1 MSPTSSATDTG
12 FLQEPPQLPNQY
24 DADAVLRS
32 HLRRSV
38 DPDVLRAIEPSLRR
52 MGDLAAGR
60 LLELAHTH
68 RRDEPVHVPFDAWG
82 RRIDEVHVNE
92 AWREYARV
100 AAEEG
105 LVATAYERVHGRF
118 SRVQQF
124 ALAYLFHPSS
134 QVYSCPLA
142 MTDGCAR
149 TLEVLASGLPGA
161 TRDRVLAHLLS
172 RDPAQVWTSGQW
184 MTERIGGSDVGLSE
198 TVARSDGNG
207 GFTLH
212 GTKWF
217 SSAVTSQVA
226 LTLARPEGNGLG
238 GKGLALFL
246 VEVRDAAERLQGITV
261 LRLKDKLGTR
271 HLPTA
276 ELLLDGTPA
285 VPVAGLSDGVR
296 NMTTMLNLTRTWNA
310 VCAAA
315 TLRRGLALA
324 RDFARR
330 RVAFG
335 ASLAEKPLHLE
346 TLADLAA
353 EQQASFLLTFFAIE
367 LLGRQEA
374 GELDARGESLL
385 RLVQPI
391 TKLTTARQTVAGASE
406 VLEAFGGAGYVEDT
420 GLPELLRDG
429 QVLSIWEGTTNV
441 LALEAYRAAL
451 RADALPPA
459 LEEIRRRAEA
469 ANHASL
475 REAAGVA
482 LRAAD
487 HLESWW
493 SEAAT
498 RGPWLHEAAAR
509 HFALTIGRSLA
520 LALLVEHADWA
531 LVHARDAR
539 SAEAARRFARSG
551 VDALSDAPRPPLATT
566 RLALGEVLD
575 PEAL

>member
-1 MSPTSSATDTG
+1 MAPTDFASDTG

-24 DADAVLRS
+24 DADALLRS

-52 MGDLAAGR
+52 MGDLTAGR
-60 LLELAHTH
+60 LLELAHRH

-82 RRIDEVHVNE
+82 RRIDEVRVNE

-105 LVATAYERVHGRF
+105 LVATAYERKHGRF

-134 QVYSCPLA
+134 QVYTCPLA

-149 TLEVLASGLPGA
+149 TLEVMGSGLGA
-161 TRDRVLAHLLS
+161 ERERVLSHLLS
-172 RDPAQVWTSGQW
+172 RDPARAWTSGQW

-198 TVARSDGNG
+198 AVARNDGKG

-217 SSAVTSQVA
+217 TSALTSQVA
-226 LTLARPEGNGLG
+226 LTLARPEGNGPG
-238 GKGLALFL
+238 GKGLALFF
-246 VEVRDAAERLQGITV
+246 VEVRDAADRMQGITV

-276 ELLLDGTPA
+276 ELLLEGTPA

-335 ASLAEKPLHLE
+335 APLAEKPLHLE

-353 EQQASFLLTFFAIE
+353 EQEASFLLTFFAVE

-385 RLVQPI
+385 RFVQPI
-391 TKLTTARQTVAGASE
+391 AKLTTGRQAAAGASE

-451 RADALPPA
+451 RADALPPV
-459 LEEIRRRAEA
+459 LEAIRRRAEA
-469 ANHASL
+469 SNHASL
-475 REAAGVA
+475 REPAGVA

-493 SEAAT
+493 SEVGT

-509 HFALTIGRSLA
+509 HFALTAGRTLA

-531 LVHARDAR
+531 LVHERDAR
-539 SAEAARRFARSG
+539 AAEAARRFARSG

-566 RLALGEVLD
+566 RLALGEALD

>member
-1 MSPTSSATDTG
+1 MSSPRHSADSG
-12 FLQEPPQLPNQY
+12 FLQEPPQLSNQY
-24 DADAVLRS
+24 DADALLRS

-38 DPDVLRAIEPSLRR
+38 DPDVLRAIEPSLQQ
-52 MGDLAAGR
+52 MGELAAGR
-60 LLELAHTH
+60 LLDLARAH
-68 RRDEPVHVPFDAWG
+68 RRDEPVHVPFDPWG
-82 RRIDEVHVNE
+82 RRIDEVHVND

-100 AAEEG
+100 AAEQG
-105 LVATAYERVHGRF
+105 LIALAYERAYGRF
-118 SRVQQF
+118 SRLQQF
-124 ALAYLFHPSS
+124 ALVYLFHPSS

-149 TLEVLASGLPGA
+149 TLEVLGGGLGA
-161 TRDRVLAHLLS
+161 TRDRILWHLTS
-172 RDPAQVWTSGQW
+172 RDTAQAWTSGQW

-198 TVARSDGNG
+198 TVARSDGKG

-246 VEVRDAAERLQGITV
+246 VELRDAEQHLQRITV

-271 HLPTA
+271 NLPTA

-285 VPVAGLSDGVR
+285 LAVAGLSDGVR
-296 NMTTMLNLTRTWNA
+296 NMGTMLNLTRTWNA

-315 TLRRGLALA
+315 TQRRGLALA

-335 ASLAEKPLHLE
+335 ATLAEKPLHLD

-353 EQQASFLLTFFAIE
+353 VQQASFQLTFFAVE

-374 GELDARGESLL
+374 GELDANGESLL
-385 RLVQPI
+385 RVVQPLA
-391 TKLTTARQTVAGASE
+391 KLTTARHAVAAASE

-420 GLPELLRDG
+420 GLPELLRDA

-441 LALEAYRAAL
+441 LALEVYRAVL
-451 RADALPPA
+451 RADSLSPA
-459 LEEIRRRAEA
+459 LEQIRRRAEA
-469 ANHASL
+469 ATHGSL
-475 REAAGVA
+475 REASGVA
-482 LRAAD
+482 QRSAD

-493 SEAAT
+493 SDTAT
-498 RGPWLHEAAAR
+498 RGAWLHEASAR
-509 HFALTIGRSLA
+509 RFALTLGRTLA
-520 LALLVEHADWA
+520 LALLIEHADWA
-531 LVHARDAR
+531 LANERDGRA
-539 SAEAARRFARSG
+539 AEAARRYARSG
-551 VDALSDAPRPPLATT
+551 VDLLCDAPRPPLATT
-566 RLALGEVLD
+566 RLALGDEALD
-575 PEAL
+575 PELL